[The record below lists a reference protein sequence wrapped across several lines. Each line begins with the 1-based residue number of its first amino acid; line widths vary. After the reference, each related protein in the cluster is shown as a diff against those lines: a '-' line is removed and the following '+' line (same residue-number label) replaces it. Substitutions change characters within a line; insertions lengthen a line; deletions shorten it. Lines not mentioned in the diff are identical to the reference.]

1 MIVCGTNDNA
11 FHEKLLGESD
21 LTLSRAISAGHA
33 IEETR
38 KHDRE
43 ILQVQST
50 ADLHKINK
58 LCKPRYQVRNDK
70 SKEIIQK
77 NVNFAIL
84 QNL

>member
-11 FHEKLLGESD
+11 FREKLLRESD

-38 KHDRE
+38 EHDRE

-50 ADLHKINK
+50 ADLRKINK
-58 LCKPRYQVRNDK
+58 LCKSRYQVRNEK
-70 SKEIIQK
+70 SKEIVI
-77 NVNFAIL
+77 II
-84 QNL
+84 

>member
-11 FHEKLLGESD
+11 FREKLLRESD

-38 KHDRE
+38 EHDRE

-50 ADLHKINK
+50 ADLRKIKK
-58 LCKPRYQVRNDK
+58 LCKSRYQVRNEK
-70 SKEIIQK
+70 SKEII
-77 NVNFAIL
+77 III
-84 QNL
+84 

>member
-11 FHEKLLGESD
+11 FREKLLRESD

-38 KHDRE
+38 EHDRE

-50 ADLHKINK
+50 ADLRKINK
-58 LCKPRYQVRNDK
+58 LCKSRYQVRNEK
-70 SKEIIQK
+70 SKEII
-77 NVNFAIL
+77 III
-84 QNL
+84 

>member
-1 MIVCGTNDNA
+1 MKVTITKVMIVCGTNDNA
-11 FHEKLLGESD
+11 FREKLLRESD

-58 LCKPRYQVRNDK
+58 LCKPRYQFAMKN
-70 SKEIIQK
+70 QK
-77 NVNFAIL
+77 R
-84 QNL
+84 

>member
-11 FHEKLLGESD
+11 FREKLLRESD

-38 KHDRE
+38 EHDRE

-50 ADLHKINK
+50 ADLRKINK
-58 LCKPRYQVRNDK
+58 LCKSRYQVRNEK
-70 SKEIIQK
+70 SKEII
-77 NVNFAIL
+77 IIM
-84 QNL
+84 

>member
-11 FHEKLLGESD
+11 FHEKLLRESD

-38 KHDRE
+38 EHDRE

-50 ADLHKINK
+50 ADLRKINK
-58 LCKPRYQVRNDK
+58 LCKSRYQVRNEK
-70 SKEIIQK
+70 SKEII
-77 NVNFAIL
+77 III
-84 QNL
+84 